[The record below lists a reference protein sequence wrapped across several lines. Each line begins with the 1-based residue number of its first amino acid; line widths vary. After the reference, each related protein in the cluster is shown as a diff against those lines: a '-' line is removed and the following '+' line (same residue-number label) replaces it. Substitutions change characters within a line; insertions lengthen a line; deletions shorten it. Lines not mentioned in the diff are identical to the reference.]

1 MAHAAPRFHVDH
13 IVFTERDVALRLP
26 FRFGAV
32 TVTACP
38 QVYVRARIRF
48 EDGRTSEGC
57 AAEMMIPKWFDKN
70 PALSNAQNFEQL
82 RQALRNARE
91 AYTTS
96 GAAQCAWDHFAEHY
110 EDVLAMGL
118 RQGLLPL
125 VASYGPALIDRAV
138 LDAVCLHLG
147 CSFGDAMARNVAGID
162 LARHDLAPDL
172 SGFDLDAFLALPR
185 GRTSIA
191 ARHTVGLADA
201 IREADLG
208 DVDPHDGLPASLE
221 GAIAR
226 YGHRHFKLKLSGD
239 TRADIDR
246 LARIAEVIDPHAEL
260 VTLDG
265 NEQYADV
272 ADLSQFLDAF
282 LAAPQLRALAAKTVF
297 IEQPIRRA
305 HALERDVRSVAARMP
320 LLIDESDATL
330 DSFMQARALGYT
342 GVSSKSCKGFYKS
355 IVNAARCAQARA
367 RGEPLF
373 LSGED
378 LTMQAGV
385 GLQQDLALVA
395 WLGLDHVERN
405 GHHYV
410 DGMAALPVGERRAF
424 AALHPTLYAHS
435 DEAVRLRIVDGQ
447 IDLSSSN
454 AIGFATGRVGAAI
467 QWDAMGAA
475 Y

>member
-1 MAHAAPRFHVDH
+1 MAPAAPRFHIDELR
-13 IVFTERDVALRLP
+13 FTEREVRLRLP

-70 PALSNAQNFEQL
+70 PALSNEQNFEQL

-91 AYTTS
+91 AYTTA

-110 EDVLAMGL
+110 DEVLAMGR
-118 RQGLLPL
+118 RQGLGPL

-138 LDAVCLHLG
+138 LDAVCLHRH
-147 CSFGDAMARNVAGID
+147 CSFGDAMAGNVAGID

-172 SGFDLDAFLALPR
+172 HGFDLDGFLAQPR
-185 GRTSIA
+185 ARRSIA

-201 IREADLG
+201 IRDAELG
-208 DVDPHDGLPASLE
+208 DAAPRDGLPASLE
-221 GAIAR
+221 AAIAR

-239 TRADIDR
+239 THADIER
-246 LARIAEVIDPHAEL
+246 LMRIADVIDAHAL
-260 VTLDG
+260 VVTLDG
-265 NEQYADV
+265 NEQYAD
-272 ADLSQFLDAF
+272 AEAFTHFLDAF
-282 LAAPQLRALAAKTVF
+282 LVTPRLQPMAAKTAF
-297 IEQPIRRA
+297 IEQPIQRA
-305 HALERDVRSVAARMP
+305 HALERDVRAAAARIP
-320 LLIDESDATL
+320 LLVDESDATL
-330 DSFMQARALGYT
+330 DSFLQARALGYT

-367 RGEPLF
+367 QGQALF

-385 GLQQDLALVA
+385 GLQQDLALVG

-410 DGMAALPVGERRAF
+410 DGMAALPVDEQRAF
-424 AALHPTLYAHS
+424 AALHPALYADSHG
-435 DEAVRLRIVDGQ
+435 AVRLRIVDGQ
-447 IDLSSSN
+447 IDLSS
-454 AIGFATGRVGAAI
+454 IGTPGFATGERGAGI
-467 QWDAMGAA
+467 RWDAMGAT

>member
-1 MAHAAPRFHVDH
+1 MAPAAPRFHVDN
-13 IVFTERDVALRLP
+13 IRFTEREVRLRLP

-32 TVTACP
+32 TVTGCP

-48 EDGRTSEGC
+48 GDGRTSEGC

-91 AYTTS
+91 AYTTT

-138 LDAVCLHLG
+138 LDAVCLHG
-147 CSFGDAMARNVAGID
+147 DCGFGDAMARNLAGID

-172 SGFDLDAFLALPR
+172 HSFDLDGFLAQPR
-185 GRTSIA
+185 GRPSIA

-201 IREADLG
+201 IRDADLG
-208 DVDPHDGLPASLE
+208 DADPHDGLPASLE
-221 GAIAR
+221 AAIAR
-226 YGHRHFKLKLSGD
+226 YGHHHFKLKLSGD
-239 TRADIDR
+239 THADIDR
-246 LARIAEVIDPHAEL
+246 LTHIAEVIDAQATL

-265 NEQYADV
+265 NEQYANV
-272 ADLSQFLDAF
+272 EAFSHFLDAF
-282 LAAPQLRALAAKTVF
+282 LTAPRLQALVAKTAF
-297 IEQPIRRA
+297 IEQPIQRA
-305 HALERDVRSVAARMP
+305 HALERDVRAAAARLP
-320 LLIDESDATL
+320 LLVDESDATL
-330 DSFMQARALGYT
+330 DSFVQARALGYT

-355 IVNAARCAQARA
+355 IVNAARCAQARV
-367 RGEPLF
+367 RGESLF

-385 GLQQDLALVA
+385 GLQQDLALVG

-410 DGMAALPVGERRAF
+410 DGMAALPHEEQRAL
-424 AALHPTLYAHS
+424 AEQHPTLYAPS
-435 DEAVRLRIVDGQ
+435 DGAMRLRIVGGQ
-447 IDLSSSN
+447 IDLSSLGV
-454 AIGFATGRVGAAI
+454 AGFGTGRRGAGI
-467 QWDAMGAA
+467 RWDAMGAP

>member
-1 MAHAAPRFHVDH
+1 MAPVAPRFHVDE
-13 IVFTERDVALRLP
+13 IRFTERAVRLRLP

-57 AAEMMIPKWFDKN
+57 AAEMMIPKWFDKD
-70 PALSNAQNFEQL
+70 PSLSNEQNFEQL

-91 AYTTS
+91 AYTTT

-110 EDVLAMGL
+110 EDVLAMGS
-118 RQGLLPL
+118 RQGLGPL

-147 CSFGDAMARNVAGID
+147 CGFGDAMARNLSGID
-162 LARHDLAPDL
+162 LSRHDLAPDL
-172 SGFDLDAFLALPR
+172 HGFDLDGFLAQPR
-185 GRTSIA
+185 GRPSIA

-201 IREADLG
+201 IRDADLG
-208 DVDPHDGLPASLE
+208 DADPHDGLPASLE
-221 GAIAR
+221 AAIAR

-239 TRADIDR
+239 TRVDIER
-246 LARIAEVIDPHAEL
+246 LTRIADVIDAQAAL
-260 VTLDG
+260 ITLDG

-272 ADLSQFLDAF
+272 EAFSQFLDAL
-282 LAAPQLRALAAKTVF
+282 LAAPQLKTMAAKTAF
-297 IEQPIRRA
+297 IEQPIQRA
-305 HALERDVRSVAARMP
+305 QALERNVRAAAARLP
-320 LLIDESDATL
+320 LLVDESDATL
-330 DSFMQARALGYT
+330 DSFLQARALGYT

-355 IVNAARCAQARA
+355 IVNAARCAQARS
-367 RGEPLF
+367 RGEALF

-385 GLQQDLALVA
+385 GLQQDLALVG

-410 DGMAALPVGERRAF
+410 DGMATLPADEQRAF
-424 AALHPTLYAHS
+424 AALHPALYAES
-435 DEAVRLRIVDGQ
+435 DGAVRLRIVNGQ
-447 IDLSSSN
+447 IDLSSLGTT
-454 AIGFATGRVGAAI
+454 GFGTGERGAGI
-467 QWDAMGAA
+467 RWDAMGTT

>member
-1 MAHAAPRFHVDH
+1 MAPAAPRFHVDD
-13 IVFTERDVALRLP
+13 IRFTEREVRLRLP

-48 EDGRTSEGC
+48 QDGRTSEGC

-70 PALSNAQNFEQL
+70 PALSNTQNFEQL

-91 AYTTS
+91 AYTTT

-110 EDVLAMGL
+110 EDVLAMGW
-118 RQGLLPL
+118 RQGLGPL

-138 LDAVCLHLG
+138 LDALCLNLG
-147 CSFGDAMARNVAGID
+147 CGFGDAMARNLAGID

-172 SGFDLDAFLALPR
+172 HGFDLDGLLTQPR
-185 GRTSIA
+185 GRPSIA

-201 IREADLG
+201 IRDADLG
-208 DVDPHDGLPASLE
+208 DADPHDGLPASLE
-221 GAIAR
+221 AAIAR

-246 LARIAEVIDPHAEL
+246 LTRIADVIDRQAAL

-272 ADLSQFLDAF
+272 EAFSQFLDAF
-282 LAAPQLRALAAKTVF
+282 LTAPQLKTMAAKTAF
-297 IEQPIRRA
+297 IEQPIQRA
-305 HALERDVRSVAARMP
+305 HALERDIRAAAARIP
-320 LLIDESDATL
+320 LLVDESDATL
-330 DSFMQARALGYT
+330 DSFLQARALGYT
-342 GVSSKSCKGFYKS
+342 GVSSKSCKGVYKS

-367 RGEPLF
+367 RGESLF

-385 GLQQDLALVA
+385 GLQQDLALVG

-410 DGMAALPVGERRAF
+410 DGMAALPVDEQRAL
-424 AALHPTLYAHS
+424 AALHPALYAESHG
-435 DEAVRLRIVDGQ
+435 AVRLRIVGGQ
-447 IDLSSSN
+447 IDLSSLGTT
-454 AIGFATGRVGAAI
+454 GFATGERGAGI
-467 QWDAMGAA
+467 RWDAMGPT